1 MKRKLLFSFS
11 MLLLLLAAFF
21 PQKAQA
27 QEAEIQQLLLNVQK
41 LDQLRQILSDMK
53 QGYALISKGYGT
65 IVSLSEG
72 NFSLHET
79 FLDGLLAVNPAVRDY
94 KRVADIISCQK
105 SILSEYKSAYNR
117 FRQEGSFSPDELSYL
132 SSVYGSLF
140 QQSLRLLDELTL
152 ILTAGELRMSDGERM
167 QAIDRIYAGMQERLV
182 FLRHFNRQASL
193 LALQRNRELEQV
205 RSLQKVYGLEK

>member
-1 MKRKLLFSFS
+1 MVIGLLQ
-11 MLLLLLAAFF
+11 
-21 PQKAQA
+21 PQRAKA

-53 QGYALISKGYGT
+53 QGYELISKGYGT

-117 FRQEGSFSPDELSYL
+117 FRRHGSFSPDELSYL
-132 SSVYGSLF
+132 SAVYGSLS

-167 QAIDRIYAGMQERLV
+167 QAIDRIYARMQERLV
-182 FLRHFNRQASL
+182 FLRHFNRQATL
-193 LALQRNRELEQV
+193 LALQRNRELQEVQV
-205 RSLQKVYGLEK
+205 LQKVYGLEK